1 MPGPLK
7 RLLIADDHEA
17 IRRGVR
23 SFIET
28 KSEWRVVG
36 EASNGRDALEEARR
50 TMPSIAILDYSL
62 PLLNGLEVTLALK
75 REFPRIEILIYTMH
89 EREDILM
96 NVLNAGARGFVLK
109 TDPQSHLISA
119 IEALAMRQP
128 YFSGGLSETMLDHF
142 LQKKP
147 DAPQR
152 HALTAREREIV
163 QLIAEGKINKKIA
176 ELLGISVKTVETHRA
191 AVMHKLDLKTV
202 ADLVRYAIRN
212 DLTQP

>member
-1 MPGPLK
+1 M
-7 RLLIADDHEA
+7 
-17 IRRGVR
+17 
-23 SFIET
+23 
-28 KSEWRVVG
+28 VG

-128 YFSGGLSETMLDHF
+128 YFSGGLSGDDAGSLPA
-142 LQKKP
+142 KKP